1 MRRPQPQLNGWDEPS
16 RNLDVVKGGGLREAH
31 ELCLSLPFSQVRA
44 GWATELLGSTSM
56 RHADVSSSARA
67 MIRCSEGRKPRFSR
81 SVVSRT
87 STHSARAGGGSVGGD
102 GGGGGVGGGGVGG
115 GGVGG
120 GSVGGGG
127 ERGGV
132 VGGCVP
138 SPLSL
143 ARRRPYGSPSGCAF
157 GGESAATCGVV
168 PEREVFLKLASTV
181 PAADEAREAL
191 ACDVAKQKSTSI

>member
-87 STHSARAGGGSVGGD
+87 STHSARAGGGSVGGGCI
-102 GGGGGVGGGGVGG
+102 GGGGDEGGERGGSGG
-115 GGVGG
+115 LLGGNGGDGCSAGGDGMIGGAGGVGG

-127 ERGGV
+127 R
-132 VGGCVP
+132 
-138 SPLSL
+138 LS
-143 ARRRPYGSPSGCAF
+143 
-157 GGESAATCGVV
+157 
-168 PEREVFLKLASTV
+168 
-181 PAADEAREAL
+181 
-191 ACDVAKQKSTSI
+191 DVAFHGLFVIEIPILGTLESRCR